1 MSDVVVGQHRQC
13 GRHPD
18 AVIRAQRGAARFHPF
33 AVNVRLDRIFGEV
46 VDGIVVFLRHHIEVR
61 LQHYRFAVFH
71 TGSGAFTNQNVA
83 NLVTFRV

>member
-1 MSDVVVGQHRQC
+1 MSDAVVGQHRQR

-18 AVIRAQRGAARFHPF
+18 AVIRAQRGAARFYPF
-33 AVNVRLDRIFGEV
+33 AVNVWLDRIFGEV

-61 LQHYRFAVFH
+61 LQRYRLAVFH
-71 TGSGAFTNQNVA
+71 TGSRAFTNQNVA